1 MSVLTRKFL
10 PVSTQNIPDELKALQ
25 QWVLWRGVE
34 RDGRW
39 TKIPYSVTGDKA
51 SATDGATWR
60 DFDNASESYKN
71 GSFDGIGFVFA
82 QGSGLTG
89 VDLDDCVLSDGGLE
103 PKAAAIV
110 NALGSYTE
118 YSVSGSGLHI
128 IVRASLEKGVRTSAR
143 SRIDIPVE
151 IYPHGKY
158 FTMTGSVYSS
168 MKEIAEGQSVID
180 YLCSVVSPPA
190 ASNKPKE
197 KKPKR
202 EYLDND
208 ELIKR
213 AMNAKDGD
221 KFKRLWSGDTSEYGG
236 DHSRAD
242 AALLK
247 LLVYWT
253 YEDLERTDLL
263 FRQSGLYR
271 EDKWDKRPDYRKRT
285 FDFILGARKELS

>member
-1 MSVLTRKFL
+1 
-10 PVSTQNIPDELKALQ
+10 
-25 QWVLWRGVE
+25 VLWRGAE

-39 TKIPYSVTGDKA
+39 TKIPFSVTSGKASTMDGGTWASFDKA
-51 SATDGATWR
+51 AEG
-60 DFDNASESYKN
+60 YQN
-71 GSFDGIGFVFA
+71 GLSDGIGFVFRE
-82 QGSGLTG
+82 GGELTG
-89 VDLDDCVLSDGGLE
+89 VDLDNCVLSDGELE
-103 PKAAAIV
+103 SKAAAIV

-118 YSVSGSGLHI
+118 YSVSGNGLHI
-128 IVRASLEKGVRTSAR
+128 IVRASLEKCVRTSAR

-158 FTMTGSVYSS
+158 FTMTGSVCGP
-168 MKEIAEGQSVID
+168 MKEIAEGQNVID

-190 ASNKPKE
+190 AGNKPKE
-197 KKPKR
+197 KKTKR

-208 ELIKR
+208 ALVKR
-213 AMNAKDGD
+213 AMAAKDGD

-247 LLVYWT
+247 LLMYWT
-253 YEDLERTDLL
+253 REDMERTDCL

-271 EDKWDKRPDYRKRT
+271 EEKWDKRPDYRKRT